1 MSDGGYVGVI
11 GAGSFGTA
19 IANLLC
25 ENSKVILKTRTAEQS
40 EEIKKTRLSHNQTVN
55 ESIEVISN
63 NEELADKCPLIF
75 PTVPSANFREMMRDL
90 SPFLQPHHILIHG
103 TKGLDVQLT
112 NNELLSE
119 DLRLKRADIMTMSE
133 VIQAESIVKRVGSL
147 AGPNLA
153 GEIAAKQPAG
163 AVIASRFDEVINEGQ
178 KAIRSARFQIYR
190 NHDLLGVEFSGALKN
205 IIAIA
210 AGALSGLG
218 LGENARA
225 LLVTK
230 GMGEMLRI
238 GVALGADKSA
248 FLGLA
253 GIGDLMA
260 TCTSPLSRNYTV
272 GHRLALGESL
282 SEILAS
288 MNEVA
293 EGVKTVKIVKA
304 LSEQYNIGT
313 PLVNIIHRVL
323 FKDLAVETGL
333 ELLMKYPYDI
343 DVDFL

>member
-1 MSDGGYVGVI
+1 M
-11 GAGSFGTA
+11 
-19 IANLLC
+19 
-25 ENSKVILKTRTAEQS
+25 K
-40 EEIKKTRLSHNQTVN
+40 
-55 ESIEVISN
+55 
-63 NEELADKCPLIF
+63 
-75 PTVPSANFREMMRDL
+75 DL
-90 SPFLQPHHILIHG
+90 SPYLQPHHILIHG

-112 NNELLSE
+112 DEELLSD
-119 DLRLKRADIMTMSE
+119 DLKLKRSDIMTMSE
-133 VIQAESIVKRVGSL
+133 VIEDESIVKRVGSL

-153 GEIAAKQPAG
+153 GEIAATQPAG

-178 KAIRSARFQIYR
+178 KAIRSGRFQIYR

-238 GVALGADKSA
+238 GVALGAEKSA

-272 GHRLALGESL
+272 GYRLATGETL
-282 SEILAS
+282 SQILE
-288 MNEVA
+288 NITEVA
-293 EGVKTVKIVKA
+293 EGVKTVKIIKA
-304 LSEQYNIGT
+304 VCEHSNIT
-313 PLVNIIHRVL
+313 APLVTVIHRVL
-323 FKDLAVETGL
+323 FKDFPVKNGL
-333 ELLMKYPYDI
+333 DLLMKYPYDI